1 MRLLPAGSDVDEAA
15 AKESVD
21 ANGSLQTL
29 SLMSFTSLELCAG
42 GGGQALGLEA
52 AGFEHVGVV
61 EYESRFCETLRHNRP
76 QWNVIYQDI
85 QMSKASRI

>member
-1 MRLLPAGSDVDEAA
+1 VRLLPTGGDVVEAV

-61 EYESRFCETLRHNRP
+61 EYEAKFCEALRQNLAHL
-76 QWNVIYQDI
+76 NVIHQLKHI
-85 QMSKASRI
+85 E